1 MNKKRVIKSHYYC
14 ECDVCGKNFTAKYS
28 NTRYCSNACKQKAY
42 RIGYSEK
49 KTRENT
55 IELQLLTQKNK
66 ETELQ
71 NEKLRLELTIQQNEI
86 RRNTQK
92 LQLIDEEKERVRQ
105 EEEQKL
111 KRQKEFDEWETKT
124 NIRNDANTKII
135 NSILNRLIK

>member
-1 MNKKRVIKSHYYC
+1 
-14 ECDVCGKNFTAKYS
+14 
-28 NTRYCSNACKQKAY
+28 
-42 RIGYSEK
+42 
-49 KTRENT
+49 
-55 IELQLLTQKNK
+55 LTQKNK

>member
-1 MNKKRVIKSHYYC
+1 M
-14 ECDVCGKNFTAKYS
+14 
-28 NTRYCSNACKQKAY
+28 
-42 RIGYSEK
+42 
-49 KTRENT
+49 
-55 IELQLLTQKNK
+55 TQKNK

-92 LQLIDEEKERVRQ
+92 LQLIDEKKERVRQ

-135 NSILNRLIK
+135 NSILDRLIK